1 MSVERSGAA
10 QRDTSPAVSP
20 EGYSRPVIAG
30 SGVIACGLAACASTL
45 GEVRLLARSDES
57 AQRAEDDAREAA
69 SKFPEGA
76 PERISATTDS
86 AGLEGSELI
95 VESIVEDLQTK
106 ADLLADLGRI
116 SPDADLATTTSSL
129 RISEIAAMSGVA
141 ERLFGLHVF
150 NPVPRMKLVELCF
163 QPDTPAATRERAH
176 AWCEALGKRPVE
188 VPDQAGFVVNR
199 LLFPFLFDAV
209 RLLEGPA
216 MKPAAV
222 DACMTLGAGH
232 PMGPLELL
240 DFVGLDVA
248 LAIGEEL
255 YGESD
260 LRAHEPPRLLRSL
273 VENGRLG
280 RKTGAGFYDYPQG
293 EES

>member
-1 MSVERSGAA
+1 
-10 QRDTSPAVSP
+10 
-20 EGYSRPVIAG
+20 
-30 SGVIACGLAACASTL
+30 VIACGLAACASAL
-45 GEVRLLARSDES
+45 GEVRVLARSDES
-57 AQRAEDDAREAA
+57 AERAEDQAREVA
-69 SKFPEGA
+69 SGIPEGS
-76 PERISATTDS
+76 PDRITVTTDPG
-86 AGLEGSELI
+86 ALEGCDVV

-106 ADLLADLGRI
+106 ADLLAELGRRCA
-116 SPDADLATTTSSL
+116 DADLGTTTSSL
-129 RISEIAAMSGVA
+129 RIAELAEMSGAA

-163 QPDTPAATRERAH
+163 QPATPPGIRERCRR
-176 AWCEALGKRPVE
+176 WCEALGKRPVE

-209 RLLEGPA
+209 RMLEEPG
-216 MKPAAV
+216 MKPGAV

-255 YGESD
+255 HTESGSP
-260 LRAHEPPRLLRSL
+260 AHEPPALLRAM
-273 VENGRLG
+273 VADRKLG
-280 RKTGAGFYDYPQG
+280 RKTGAGFYEYDD
-293 EES
+293 

>member
-1 MSVERSGAA
+1 MSDAH
-10 QRDTSPAVSP
+10 
-20 EGYSRPVIAG
+20 GYARPGIAG
-30 SGVIACGLAACASTL
+30 SGVIACGLAACASAR
-45 GEVRLLARSDES
+45 GDVRLLARSDES
-57 AQRAEDDAREAA
+57 AERAEDEARSAA
-69 SKFPEGA
+69 GELSEGA
-76 PERISATTDS
+76 PERIVVTTDV
-86 AGLEGSELI
+86 AALESCDLV

-106 ADLLADLGRI
+106 ADLLAELARHC
-116 SPDADLATTTSSL
+116 PEADLATTTSSL
-129 RISEIAAMSGVA
+129 RIAELADMSGVS

-163 QPDTPAATRERAH
+163 QPATPPAMRGRARE
-176 AWCEALGKRPVE
+176 WCEALGKGPVE

-209 RLLEGPA
+209 RMLEDPG
-216 MKPAAV
+216 MKPGAV

-255 YGESD
+255 HGETGS
-260 LRAHEPPRLLRSL
+260 RAHEPPQLLRAM
-273 VENGRLG
+273 VADRRLG
-280 RKTGAGFYDYPQG
+280 RKTGAGFYDYD
-293 EES
+293 EE